1 MRQLA
6 NDFSNRGDS
15 LDQREASPRFRR
27 EVETRTQEHEM
38 KHRESDIQKAF
49 FRLINASPLRG
60 YVWATPN
67 GGYRNKITASNMK
80 AEGQMAGVWDVFVA
94 IADMYGQSGMYQTCG
109 LFIEFKTPPGKSA
122 EKRLTDPQR
131 EFRERLQGNYAFQI
145 HTDAVQAFESVKE
158 YAGYEK

>member
-1 MRQLA
+1 
-6 NDFSNRGDS
+6 
-15 LDQREASPRFRR
+15 
-27 EVETRTQEHEM
+27 M

-94 IADMYGQSGMYQTCG
+94 IPTTCEESG
-109 LFIEFKTPPGKSA
+109 LFIEFKAPPEKSA
-122 EKRLTDPQR
+122 ERRLTEAQR
-131 EFRERLQGNYAFQI
+131 EFRQRLQHWYGFQV
-145 HTDAVQAFESVKE
+145 HTDAIEAFEAVKL
-158 YAGYEK
+158 YASRLVKIIDGEGDRAIK